1 MRKILKYLQVFLFW
15 LAGLTLSAHL
25 IIPHDHHQGDEDL
38 CQSNSCPA
46 SKSNPGRRTGLPLHC
61 HAFNDLA
68 AEKFSPIIKQEIQT
82 GFISLV
88 WLPDYIIPEVNL
100 LQTTPLDSGKP
111 FPDIYVPDYYPF
123 RAPPSV
129 G

>member
-1 MRKILKYLQVFLFW
+1 MIIKSMRIFFLL
-15 LAGLTLSAHL
+15 LARLAIVAHT
-25 IIPHDHHQGDEDL
+25 IIPHDHHLSGPDNGQKD
-38 CQSNSCPA
+38 SCPL
-46 SKSNPGRRTGLPLHC
+46 SNEKSDHLPIFPLHC